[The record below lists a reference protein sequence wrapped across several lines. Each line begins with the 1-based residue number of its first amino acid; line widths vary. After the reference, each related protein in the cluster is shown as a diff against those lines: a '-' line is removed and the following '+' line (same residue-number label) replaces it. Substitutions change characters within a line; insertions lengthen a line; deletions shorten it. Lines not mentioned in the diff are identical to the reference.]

1 MHDQLTDKLS
11 QIAAEILELDPPAV
25 TDELTPEDVEHWTS
39 LNHLRLITAVEE
51 AFGISFTME
60 QIEAVRSI
68 GTLRRLV
75 KELA

>member
-1 MHDQLTDKLS
+1 MHDKLS
-11 QIAAEILELDPPAV
+11 QIAADILELELGAV
-25 TDELTPEDVEHWTS
+25 TDELTPEDAEHWTS

-51 AFGISFTME
+51 AFGVNFTME